1 MCPPAGNDGVGQSGA
16 VRVWLLGGF
25 RVSVGPGTIEQDQWQ
40 LRKAAALVK
49 LLALSTGHRLHREQA
64 MDALWPDSSR
74 KAACQRPDRSASREG
89 GGPHPDGEGVLLRV
103 EEHVADQREGG
114 GRQRGSGAA
123 EHGAC
128 DDQHLRAVGK
138 NTSAPARAGKRR
150 KATVESP
157 SEKRLKAVSR
167 ATKGG
172 KST

>member
-1 MCPPAGNDGVGQSGA
+1 M
-16 VRVWLLGGF
+16 RVWLLGGF
-25 RVSVGPGTIEQDQWQ
+25 RVSVGPRTIEQDQWQ
-40 LRKAAALVK
+40 LRTAAALVK

-74 KAACQRPDRSASREG
+74 KAACQRPDGGASREA
-89 GGPHPDGEGVLLRV
+89 GGPHPDGEGALIRV

-138 NTSAPARAGKRR
+138 STSAPARADKRR

-167 ATKGG
+167 ATKGE

>member
-25 RVSVGPGTIEQDQWQ
+25 RVSVGPHTIEQDQWR

-74 KAACQRPDRSASREG
+74 KAACQRPDGGASREA
-89 GGPHPDGEGVLLRV
+89 GGPHPDGEGALIRV

-114 GRQRGSGAA
+114 GRLTGCRTLAGAIPDVGARYIVVRGLGL
-123 EHGAC
+123 GC
-128 DDQHLRAVGK
+128 
-138 NTSAPARAGKRR
+138 
-150 KATVESP
+150 
-157 SEKRLKAVSR
+157 
-167 ATKGG
+167 
-172 KST
+172 